1 MCHPAPDE
9 SRPAFFLPGRQ
20 ESAPRASRES
30 NVRIRR
36 DGAGRGSRSAQTPR
50 PVEIRRLSVY
60 PDIVL
65 LLKKHLVDL
74 VREGKKRQTLRFW
87 TRPIVSEGQV
97 SYTPGLGKMLIKR
110 IDLIRDISEL
120 TQTDAQ
126 ADGFRDLPE
135 LLAELHRIYPVIP
148 PAGKKLYRIIF
159 EWPVPDSHAKLR
171 KSTGSRRRSGNE
183 KSRRAQRDKPT
194 AMKGANSTEISR
206 KPTGEATVKQPGKE
220 VESVKHSALQRSPT
234 RAEMLQL
241 RDWILI
247 HAKG

>member
-1 MCHPAPDE
+1 M
-9 SRPAFFLPGRQ
+9 
-20 ESAPRASRES
+20 
-30 NVRIRR
+30 
-36 DGAGRGSRSAQTPR
+36 
-50 PVEIRRLSVY
+50 
-60 PDIVL
+60 L

-97 SYTPGLGKMLIKR
+97 SYTPGLGRMLIKR

-159 EWPVPDSHAKLR
+159 EWPVPDNHAKLP
-171 KSTGSRRRSGNE
+171 KSTGPRRRSGNE
-183 KSRRAQRDKPT
+183 KPGHAQRDKST
-194 AMKGANSTEISR
+194 AMKAANSADKTRKRSR
-206 KPTGEATVKQPGKE
+206 AATGKLTSEE
-220 VESVKHSALQRSPT
+220 VEAENSSALQRHPT
-234 RAEMLQL
+234 RTEMLQL
-241 RDWILI
+241 RDWILNYRN
-247 HAKG
+247 GR

>member
-1 MCHPAPDE
+1 M
-9 SRPAFFLPGRQ
+9 
-20 ESAPRASRES
+20 
-30 NVRIRR
+30 
-36 DGAGRGSRSAQTPR
+36 
-50 PVEIRRLSVY
+50 
-60 PDIVL
+60 L
-65 LLKKHLVDL
+65 LLKKHFVDL

-171 KSTGSRRRSGNE
+171 KSTGPRRRSGNE
-183 KSRRAQRDKPT
+183 KSRHAQRDKPT
-194 AMKGANSTEISR
+194 AMKGANSPDKIR
-206 KPTGEATVKQPGKE
+206 KRAHAATDKQTGEE
-220 VESVKHSALQRSPT
+220 VEAEESSTLQRPPT
-234 RAEMLQL
+234 PTEMLQL
-241 RDWILI
+241 RDWILRQRS
-247 HAKG
+247 GV

>member
-1 MCHPAPDE
+1 MEILAIP
-9 SRPAFFLPGRQ
+9 
-20 ESAPRASRES
+20 
-30 NVRIRR
+30 VY
-36 DGAGRGSRSAQTPR
+36 AQG
-50 PVEIRRLSVY
+50 
-60 PDIVL
+60 VL

-97 SYTPGLGKMLIKR
+97 SYTPGLGRMLIKR

-159 EWPVPDSHAKLR
+159 EWPVPDNHVKLP
-171 KSTGSRRRSGNE
+171 KSTGPRRRGGHD
-183 KSRRAQRDKPT
+183 KFGRAQRDKST
-194 AMKGANSTEISR
+194 AMRAGNSADKIGKRHRTATVEQ
-206 KPTGEATVKQPGKE
+206 TGEDVKAEKAA
-220 VESVKHSALQRSPT
+220 ALQRPPT
-234 RAEMLQL
+234 RTEMAQL
-241 RDWILI
+241 RDWILRQRS
-247 HAKG
+247 GV